1 MRHDIANPDVS
12 RETLMQSKNL
22 QKFAEI
28 FQKWQKTINL
38 TAANEDLWERH
49 IAQSIA
55 LLNFCP
61 QNISTLADFGTGGGF
76 PGLILAIYW
85 QEQFPHL
92 PAPQFHL
99 IESDARKASFLREAA
114 RLIGVNVTIHQCRID
129 NLDVQKFD
137 VITARALAPLP
148 KLINYSLKFMGKNSV
163 CLFYKGENYQSEL
176 TAAKKQWNMNY
187 KVIPLLQQK
196 TFILQ
201 IKEIYHV
208 K

>member
-38 TAANEDLWERH
+38 TAANEDLWQRH

-55 LLNFCP
+55 LLNFFP

-85 QEQFPHL
+85 QEKFPHL

-99 IESDARKASFLREAA
+99 IESDARKASFLRETA
-114 RLIGVNVTIHQCRID
+114 RLIEGNVTIHQCRID
-129 NLDVQKFD
+129 DLDVQKFD

-148 KLINYSLKFMGKNSV
+148 KLITYSLKFMDKNSV

>member
-1 MRHDIANPDVS
+1 MRHNIANPDVS

-38 TAANEDLWERH
+38 TAANEDLWQRH

-55 LLNFCP
+55 LLNFFP

-85 QEQFPHL
+85 QEQYPHL

-99 IESDARKASFLREAA
+99 IESDARKASFLRETA

-129 NLDVQKFD
+129 DLEAQKFD

-148 KLINYSLKFMGKNSV
+148 KLITYSLKFMDKNSV